1 MPAPAPFRLYVGFDP
16 LRSGK
21 YCVGSEVCM
30 RIVRDSGLESEVRV
44 ENLNTIVQQQTRDD
58 LPGWLDGTPTL
69 VDVTKKRV
77 HHGSAA
83 RDRLLDLADM
93 AATMKK
99 SGGGKRGGETTTRT
113 LESQHPQIDRSAA
126 GIHGG
131 GSRGGGAAA
140 APAAADARFSNEKM
154 SFSSLAEEG
163 EQPPPFEGGGDFDDD
178 WDGEA
183 VDDRKASSTSTDDI
197 KNRVEA
203 LMKARQLKS

>member
-1 MPAPAPFRLYVGFDP
+1 MPVAPFRLYVGFDP
-16 LRSGK
+16 RRSGK

-44 ENLNTIVQQQTRDD
+44 ENLNTIVQQQQTRDD
-58 LPGWLDGTPTL
+58 LPAWLDGTPTL

-93 AATMKK
+93 AATMK
-99 SGGGKRGGETTTRT
+99 SGGGKRGGG
-113 LESQHPQIDRSAA
+113 QVDRSSAT

-163 EQPPPFEGGGDFDDD
+163 EQPPPFEGGGEFDDFDDD

-183 VDDRKASSTSTDDI
+183 VDDRKASSTSTDMKD
-197 KNRVEA
+197 RVEA